1 MYSWSKADIGQSR
14 ANVATLMDIFIQ
26 RNTLQSPINDLLR
39 ELSGTINL
47 LQTKCVPSKLR
58 SIKDLLR
65 LL

>member
-1 MYSWSKADIGQSR
+1 
-14 ANVATLMDIFIQ
+14 MDIFIQ